1 VDKRLAL
8 DGLDV
13 HEHLR
18 DSARKQGYVNT
29 VFETIASSYDHFTRV
44 SSLGLDMAWKRE
56 MLGLVKAR
64 LRPDHQV
71 LDLATGTGDL
81 VFALA
86 PTVRSGKVIGIDI
99 AENMIHR
106 AEQARR
112 QRKVANV
119 GFRVGDMMDLPLAPA
134 SMDAV
139 TVSYGLRNCPD
150 LRGALCE
157 IYRVLKP
164 GGVLAS
170 LDFVRPQSALWER
183 IFLTALLASCSFFGW
198 LWHREPAVYAYLP
211 HSIAHFVS
219 MRELS
224 GALADSG
231 FEVLVQ
237 RPRLNGMIAIHLA
250 RKEYEVATFA
260 RPSSS

>member
-1 VDKRLAL
+1 MDKRLAL
-8 DGLDV
+8 EGLDV

-18 DSARKQGYVNT
+18 DSSRKQNYVNT
-29 VFETIASSYDHFTRV
+29 VFQTIASSYDRFTRL

-56 MLGLVKAR
+56 LLGLVKAR
-64 LRPDHQV
+64 LRRDYQV

-81 VFALA
+81 AFALA
-86 PTVRSGKVIGIDI
+86 ARVRRGRVIGVDI
-99 AENMIHR
+99 AENMIHL

-112 QRKVANV
+112 QRKVTNV
-119 GFRVGDMMDLPLAPA
+119 EFHVGDMIDLRLPPA
-134 SMDAV
+134 SIDAI

-150 LRGALCE
+150 LRRALSE

-183 IFLTALLASCSFFGW
+183 TFLKALLTSCNFFGW

-211 HSIAHFVS
+211 HSIAHFIS
-219 MRELS
+219 IRELS
-224 GALADSG
+224 RALTDAG

-250 RKEYEVATFA
+250 RKKICGC
-260 RPSSS
+260 

>member
-1 VDKRLAL
+1 VDKRLTL
-8 DGLDV
+8 EGLDV
-13 HEHLR
+13 QEHLR
-18 DSARKQGYVNT
+18 DGTRKQRYVNT
-29 VFETIASSYDHFTRV
+29 VFEIVAASYDRFTRL

-56 MLGLVKAR
+56 LLGLVKVR
-64 LRPDHQV
+64 LRPDNQV

-81 VFALA
+81 AFALSA
-86 PTVRSGKVIGIDI
+86 SVRSGKVIGVDI
-99 AENMIHR
+99 AENMIHL

-119 GFRVGDMMDLPLAPA
+119 EFQVGDMMDLRLPNA

-150 LRGALCE
+150 LRLALGE

-164 GGVLAS
+164 GGVFAS
-170 LDFVRPQSALWER
+170 LDFVRPQSAVWER
-183 IFLTALLASCSFFGW
+183 IFLKALLAACSFFGW

-211 HSIAHFVS
+211 HSIAHFIS
-219 MRELS
+219 IRELS
-224 GALADSG
+224 RALADSG
-231 FEVLVQ
+231 FEVLVE
-237 RPRLNGMIAIHLA
+237 RARLNGMIAIHLA
-250 RKEYEVATFA
+250 RKKYVVPEFA

>member
-13 HEHLR
+13 HEYLR
-18 DSARKQGYVNT
+18 DSTRKQSYVNT
-29 VFETIASSYDHFTRV
+29 VFETVASSYDRFTRL

-56 MLGLVKAR
+56 LLGLVKAR

-81 VFALA
+81 AFALA
-86 PTVRSGKVIGIDI
+86 TTVKSGKVIGLDI
-99 AENMIHR
+99 AENMIHL
-106 AEQARR
+106 AEQARQ
-112 QRKVANV
+112 QRKVPNV
-119 GFRVGDMMDLPLAPA
+119 EFRVGDMMDLRLPPA
-134 SMDAV
+134 SVDAV

-150 LRGALCE
+150 LRRALHE
-157 IYRVLKP
+157 IYGVLKP
-164 GGVLAS
+164 GGLFAS
-170 LDFVRPQSALWER
+170 LDFVRPQNALWER
-183 IFLTALLASCSFFGW
+183 IFLKALLTSCNFFGW

-219 MRELS
+219 IRELS
-224 GALADSG
+224 RALADAG
-231 FEVLVQ
+231 FEVHVQ
-237 RPRLNGMIAIHLA
+237 RPRLIGMIAIHLA
-250 RKEYEVATFA
+250 RKKYVVRPLA

>member
-18 DSARKQGYVNT
+18 DSGRKQHYVNSVFQT
-29 VFETIASSYDHFTRV
+29 VASSYDRFTRL

-56 MLGLVKAR
+56 LVGLVKAR
-64 LRPDHQV
+64 LRREHQI

-81 VFALA
+81 AFALA
-86 PTVRSGKVIGIDI
+86 TTVRSGKVIGIDI
-99 AENMIHR
+99 AGNMIHL
-106 AEQARR
+106 AQQAGR
-112 QRKVANV
+112 QRKIANV
-119 GFRVGDMMDLPLAPA
+119 EFRVGDMMDLDLAPA

-150 LRGALCE
+150 FRRALRE

-170 LDFVRPQSALWER
+170 LDFVRPESALWER
-183 IFLTALLASCSFFGW
+183 IFLKALLASCTFLGW

-211 HSIAHFVS
+211 HSIVHFVS
-219 MRELS
+219 IRELS
-224 GALADSG
+224 RALADSG
-231 FEVLVQ
+231 FEVLIE
-237 RPRLNGMIAIHLA
+237 RPKLNGMIAIHLA
-250 RKEYEVATFA
+250 RKKYVVPQFA
-260 RPSSS
+260 RPPSS